1 MEEMCPE
8 KGPECLWAGG
18 GGRRPDGGGAG
29 LGAGVSHAPWQD
41 CREGQTL
48 ASLLLL

>member
-8 KGPECLWAGG
+8 KGPECLWAEG

-29 LGAGVSHAPWQD
+29 QD
-41 CREGQTL
+41 CLEGQTL